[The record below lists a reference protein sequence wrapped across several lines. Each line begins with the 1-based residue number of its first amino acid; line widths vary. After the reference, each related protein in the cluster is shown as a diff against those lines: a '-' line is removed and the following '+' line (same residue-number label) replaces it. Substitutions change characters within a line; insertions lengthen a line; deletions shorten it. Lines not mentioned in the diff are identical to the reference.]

1 MIFHTSAECSH
12 FGLALPVVIMSST
25 VWSSGSVQEKN
36 MRVIAI
42 PQTSPETLS
51 RVFSKLWLRVE
62 FVSWFWMVV
71 KLHSIHSVSM
81 PLSPEGCRRV
91 VVDPV
96 RMPQLHCG
104 CHCGCRCGCHYST
117 KQITGPGVH
126 QTSSQT
132 SSQNIPN
139 IFTSFHF
146 ISLKKRIFTQH
157 LQLPHLPHPRSQAS
171 GHMGGRLDARRGISG
186 TPNPG
191 ESPLQLGHLRANQI
205 SVRCHEM
212 SVLVMSEFPIFQV
225 FQISDFPGFQFGII
239 RCIMLKSITV
249 IPVHAGKKKLTL
261 SLWFCWLLLQGSA
274 FGPVFCNV
282 LLQFKARM
290 LLRGFCAWFHLALV
304 AVSSAA

>member
-51 RVFSKLWLRVE
+51 RAFSKLWLRVE

-96 RMPQLHCG
+96 RMPQLQSG

-117 KQITGPGVH
+117 KH
-126 QTSSQT
+126 DHWSRCS
-132 SSQNIPN
+132 PN
-139 IFTSFHF
+139 IIPKYPKHLHF
-146 ISLKKRIFTQH
+146 ISLYFTQKTD
-157 LQLPHLPHPRSQAS
+157 LHPTSS
-171 GHMGGRLDARRGISG
+171 TSTSSTSPEPGIWSHGG
-186 TPNPG
+186 
-191 ESPLQLGHLRANQI
+191 
-205 SVRCHEM
+205 
-212 SVLVMSEFPIFQV
+212 
-225 FQISDFPGFQFGII
+225 
-239 RCIMLKSITV
+239 
-249 IPVHAGKKKLTL
+249 
-261 SLWFCWLLLQGSA
+261 
-274 FGPVFCNV
+274 
-282 LLQFKARM
+282 
-290 LLRGFCAWFHLALV
+290 
-304 AVSSAA
+304 AA